1 MISNLLFLFLFNF
14 RFDVTLSLGF
24 LGDNLMR
31 GEVESK
37 TIGDN
42 NEAER
47 KLFTEVEQ
55 VVGLLLR
62 PISCG
67 R

>member
-1 MISNLLFLFLFNF
+1 MISNLLFLFLFTL

-24 LGDNLMR
+24 LGDNLRR

>member
-1 MISNLLFLFLFNF
+1 MISILLFLFLFTL
-14 RFDVTLSLGF
+14 RFNVTLSLGF